1 MNTRDLIEI
10 KRIENNFYV
19 LDDDTYCCVIEVKGV
34 QFFLMDSESQQ
45 IIINQ
50 FQGLLNALDFQIQF
64 LIMTRKT
71 ELSEYLEYLKSFRGK
86 QSNDLLKI
94 QFEDYFEFINSLIK
108 ESNIMKRSFYIIITL
123 KPEELGAA
131 GVIKKDKEKEILN
144 LLFQRVDIIL
154 RSLEPMG
161 VEPKIVEGDNLL
173 NFLYN
178 CYNPSIFYVEKAD
191 TIKKFFEILKN
202 QK

>member
-64 LIMTRKT
+64 LIITRKT

-131 GVIKKDKEKEILN
+131 GVIKKDKEREILN

-178 CYNPSIFYVEKAD
+178 CYNPNIFYVEKAD

>member
-71 ELSEYLEYLKSFRGK
+71 ELSDYLEYLKSFRGK

-131 GVIKKDKEKEILN
+131 GVIKKDKEREILN
-144 LLFQRVDIIL
+144 LLFQRVDIVL

-178 CYNPSIFYVEKAD
+178 CYNPNIFYVEKAD

>member
-131 GVIKKDKEKEILN
+131 GVIKKDKEREILN

-178 CYNPSIFYVEKAD
+178 CYNPNIFYVEKAD

>member
-108 ESNIMKRSFYIIITL
+108 ESNIMRRSFYIIITL

-131 GVIKKDKEKEILN
+131 GVIKKDKEREILN

-178 CYNPSIFYVEKAD
+178 CYNPNIFYVEKAD

>member
-19 LDDDTYCCVIEVKGV
+19 LDDDTYCCVIEVRGV
-34 QFFLMDSESQQ
+34 QFFLMDYESQQ

-131 GVIKKDKEKEILN
+131 GVIKKDKEREILN

-178 CYNPSIFYVEKAD
+178 CYNPNIFYVEKAD

>member
-34 QFFLMDSESQQ
+34 QFFLMDYESQQ

-131 GVIKKDKEKEILN
+131 GVIKKDKEREILN

-178 CYNPSIFYVEKAD
+178 CYNPNIFYVEKAD

>member
-94 QFEDYFEFINSLIK
+94 QFEDYFEFINSLVK

-131 GVIKKDKEKEILN
+131 GVIKKDKEREILN

-178 CYNPSIFYVEKAD
+178 CYNPNIFYVEKAD